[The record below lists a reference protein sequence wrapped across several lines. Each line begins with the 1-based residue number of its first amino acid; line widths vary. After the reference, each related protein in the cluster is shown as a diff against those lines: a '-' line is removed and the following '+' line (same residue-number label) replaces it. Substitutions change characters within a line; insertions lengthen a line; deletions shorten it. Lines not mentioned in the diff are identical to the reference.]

1 MKRRENHMADLQK
14 REYLLFD
21 NSSFPVAEAIKAAR
35 TNLMFTT
42 AKDKCPVISFTSS
55 HMGEGKSNVCA
66 NMALAFAEAGFK
78 TLIIDADMRK
88 PTINKYFKIKSSPGL
103 SDILGGL
110 VKENFIYPT
119 KYKNL
124 HVLPSGT
131 IPPNPSELLTSERM
145 TLLLNELRETL
156 DYIFI
161 DTPPVLIVTDAVA
174 ISNKVTGTVLAV
186 RQNFSRTNLIKDTV
200 DALNNVNGKLLGFIF
215 NDYDIETMSYNK
227 PYRYGK
233 NGYKY
238 AKYERYGGYD
248 KKPVKQAS
256 PVNLDND

>member
-1 MKRRENHMADLQK
+1 MKIRKDKFMADIEK
-14 REYLLFD
+14 REFLLFD
-21 NSSFPVAEAIKAAR
+21 NKSFPVAEAIKATR
-35 TNLMFTT
+35 TNLMFIT
-42 AKDKCPVISFTSS
+42 AKEKCPVISFTSS
-55 HMGEGKSNVCA
+55 HMGEGKSTVCA

-119 KYKNL
+119 KFKNL

-145 TLLLNELRETL
+145 TLLLNELRNTL

-161 DTPPVLIVTDAVA
+161 DTPPALIVTDALA
-174 ISNKVTGTVLAV
+174 ISDKVTGTVIAV
-186 RQNFSRTNLIKDTV
+186 RQNFSRTNLIKDAV
-200 DALNNVNGKLLGFIF
+200 EAINKVNGKFLGFIF
-215 NDYDIETMSYNK
+215 NDYNVDTMPYNK
-227 PYRYGK
+227 QYRYGK

-238 AKYERYGGYD
+238 AKYGGYGGYD
-248 KKPVKQAS
+248 NKPVTP

>member
-1 MKRRENHMADLQK
+1 MADIEK
-14 REYLLFD
+14 REFLLFD
-21 NSSFPVAEAIKAAR
+21 NKSFPVAEAIKAAR
-35 TNLMFTT
+35 TNLMFIT

-55 HMGEGKSNVCA
+55 HMGEGKSTVCA

-119 KYKNL
+119 KFKNL

-145 TLLLNELRETL
+145 TLLLNELRNTL

-161 DTPPVLIVTDAVA
+161 DTPPALIVTDALA
-174 ISNKVTGTVLAV
+174 ISDKVTGTVIAV
-186 RQNFSRTNLIKDTV
+186 RQNFSRTNLIKDAV
-200 DALNNVNGKLLGFIF
+200 EAINKVNGKFLGFIF
-215 NDYDIETMSYNK
+215 NDYNVDTMPYNK
-227 PYRYGK
+227 QYRYGK

-238 AKYERYGGYD
+238 AKYGGYGGYD
-248 KKPVKQAS
+248 NKPVTP

>member
-1 MKRRENHMADLQK
+1 MADIEK
-14 REYLLFD
+14 REFLLFD
-21 NSSFPVAEAIKAAR
+21 NKSFPVAEAIKAAR
-35 TNLMFTT
+35 TNLMFIT
-42 AKDKCPVISFTSS
+42 AKDECPVISFTSS
-55 HMGEGKSNVCA
+55 HMGEGKSTVCA

-88 PTINKYFKIKSSPGL
+88 PIINKYFKIKSSPGL

-145 TLLLNELRETL
+145 TLLLSELRNTL

-161 DTPPVLIVTDAVA
+161 DTPPILIVTDALA
-174 ISNKVTGTVLAV
+174 ISDKVTGTVLAV
-186 RQNFSRTNLIKDTV
+186 RQNYSRTNLIKDAV
-200 DALNNVNGKLLGFIF
+200 DAINKVNGKFLGFIF
-215 NDYDIETMSYNK
+215 NDYNIEAMSYNK
-227 PYRYGK
+227 QYRYGK

-238 AKYERYGGYD
+238 ERYGGYD
-248 KKPVKQAS
+248 NKPVTP

>member
-1 MKRRENHMADLQK
+1 MADVERREF
-14 REYLLFD
+14 LLFD
-21 NSSFPVAEAIKAAR
+21 NSSFPVTEAIKATR

-42 AKDKCPVISFTSS
+42 AKEKCHVISFTSA
-55 HMGEGKSNVCA
+55 HMGEGKSTVCA

-78 TLIIDADMRK
+78 TLVIDADMRK
-88 PTINKYFKIKSSPGL
+88 PTLNKYFKIKSSPGL

-145 TLLLNELRETL
+145 SILLNELRETL

-161 DTPPVLIVTDAVA
+161 DTPPILIVTDAIA
-174 ISNKVTGTVLAV
+174 LSNKVTGTVVAV
-186 RQNFSRTNLIKDTV
+186 RQNFSRTNLIKEAV
-200 DALNNVNGKLLGFIF
+200 DALNNVNGKVLGFIF
-215 NDYDIETMSYNK
+215 NDYDIESMAYNK
-227 PYRYGK
+227 Q
-233 NGYKY
+233 YKY
-238 AKYERYGGYD
+238 GKYERYGGYD
-248 KKPVKQAS
+248 KKPVKSAS
-256 PVNLDND
+256 PVSLDDD